1 MSEVITD
8 GDGHVLFNSNDNGNN
23 RTLTGWTLGAG
34 IEYMLG
40 TNWTI
45 KVEYLHFDF
54 GNNDNNHCCGDG
66 NFVDWP
72 P

>member
-1 MSEVITD
+1 MTTD
-8 GDGHVLFNSNDNGNN
+8 TSLFNSNDNGNN
-23 RTLTGWTLGAG
+23 STLTGWTLGAG

-40 TNWTI
+40 TNWTV

-66 NFVDWP
+66 ICR
-72 P
+72 